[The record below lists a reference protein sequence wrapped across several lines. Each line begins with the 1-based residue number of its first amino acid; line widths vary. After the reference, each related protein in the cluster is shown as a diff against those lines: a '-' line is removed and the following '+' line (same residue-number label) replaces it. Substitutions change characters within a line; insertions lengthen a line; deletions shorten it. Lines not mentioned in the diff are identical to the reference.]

1 MGWPVMYGDLN
12 PDQIQWTHKA
22 ISATDIIISKLPGN
36 YLDYLN
42 MRVMMIKQIVASKDK
57 GPMII

>member
-1 MGWPVMYGDLN
+1 MYGDLN

-42 MRVMMIKQIVASKDK
+42 IRVMMIKQIVASKDK